1 MSGAHSA
8 VAVQDPMLG
17 RHVLDQYVIRS
28 KIADGGMGSLYLA
41 EQPAIGR
48 NAVIKLVHPWLARDP
63 AVLKRFGTE
72 ARAAARLQNPHIVS
86 IYNYGRMSD
95 GTLFI
100 AMEHISG
107 CTLGELIRA
116 EGRLDPARAVS
127 IATQVCEALSEAH
140 RKRVVHRDLKPSNI
154 MLVSR
159 GGGPV
164 FVKVLDFGIAVFE
177 DYEASSPS
185 KVVGTPKYMSPEQA
199 AGQPAD
205 ARSDLYMLALIVY
218 EMIAGRSPFIADSH
232 AEFLS
237 KHINEMPPPL
247 AQACPGVRVP
257 PALEACLMRALAK
270 GPHQRPQSADAFA
283 DELWSALMATV
294 EIGDLPIPQP
304 VARRRKSAA
313 PWIAVMAA
321 AALLVGVGGAGAYVW
336 LQREATTT
344 TVAEPVATTPPAKP
358 PAVESPRLPSWL
370 SGAPPSPQKQAL
382 MDMTIPQLDAELE
395 RVTLLS
401 GLSRE
406 SIAMSLT
413 EYRAAISDPP
423 PGVDPEVY
431 HKALLVEL
439 IIRWRASQ
447 VENPPADRSL
457 TELEAVF
464 LTMQSP
470 FDVQKRRRMLAQ
482 LKDTMV
488 DEPDPELAVKR
499 TLMKWIANYGGPSA
513 TTDSDDVADP
523 SLIVEVD
530 DATGSQE

>member
-1 MSGAHSA
+1 MI
-8 VAVQDPMLG
+8 G

-63 AVLKRFGTE
+63 KILQRFGTE
-72 ARAAARLQNPHIVS
+72 ARAAARLNNPHIVS
-86 IYNYGRMSD
+86 IYNYGRMND

-127 IATQVCEALSEAH
+127 IATQVCEALAEAH
-140 RKRVVHRDLKPSNI
+140 RKGVIHRDLKPSNI

-177 DYEASSPS
+177 NQDTPTPT
-185 KVVGTPKYMSPEQA
+185 KVVGTPRYMSPEQA

-218 EMIAGRSPFIADSH
+218 EMIAGRSPFLADSP
-232 AEFLS
+232 AEYLS
-237 KHINEMPPPL
+237 KHINEQPPPL
-247 AQACPGVRVP
+247 AQACPGVRVN

-270 GPHQRPQSADAFA
+270 APHQRPQSADAFA

-294 EIGDLPIPQP
+294 EIGDMPIPQP
-304 VARRRKSAA
+304 RPRRRKSVVPAVIGITVLMMLMGAA
-313 PWIAVMAA
+313 
-321 AALLVGVGGAGAYVW
+321 GAGAYLW
-336 LQREATTT
+336 YQRGSESTVVTEAP
-344 TVAEPVATTPPAKP
+344 APPGPAPKKP
-358 PAVESPRLPSWL
+358 TAESPRLPSWL
-370 SGAPPSPQKQAL
+370 SGAPPSSEKQAL
-382 MDMTIPQLDAELE
+382 MDMTIPELDAELE

-423 PGVDPEVY
+423 PGVDPEDY

-439 IIRWRASQ
+439 IIRWRATR

-464 LTMQSP
+464 LTMHSG
-470 FDVQKRRRMLAQ
+470 FDVQTRRRMLAR

-488 DEPDPELAVKR
+488 NEPDPELAVKR
-499 TLMKWIANYGGPSA
+499 TLMKWIAEYGGPSA
-513 TTDSDDVADP
+513 TEAEGGETPDDL
-523 SLIVEVD
+523 LIVDVEEPTEV
-530 DATGSQE
+530 EE